1 MSKIAILCICTG
13 RYAVFWD
20 KFYYSFEQN
29 FLPQSEKHYFIFSDD
44 KKLCELGNPR
54 VHVSYLESEPWP
66 LGTLLKYHRFLTLE
80 HELCKYDYIYQTNI
94 NMECIEQVKEEE
106 FLPQETD
113 KPLFFT
119 RHYGYH
125 NTRKCYYPYDRNRK
139 CLAYIPYNRGQ
150 IYVYGAMNGGCAK
163 EYILFM
169 KELDDRILL
178 DLAHGV
184 IAKWH
189 DESHVNH
196 YVASHKDYKILPSDY
211 CYPEGEGMPRDT
223 RIMAIDKKN
232 FFDVSTFK
240 NGGEETQ
247 NKITLLYRIKCKLGP
262 MSRTL
267 LTNMMY
273 CRDCVLGRKIIDSNK
288 ENCQ

>member
-1 MSKIAILCICTG
+1 
-13 RYAVFWD
+13 
-20 KFYYSFEQN
+20 
-29 FLPQSEKHYFIFSDD
+29 
-44 KKLCELGNPR
+44 
-54 VHVSYLESEPWP
+54 
-66 LGTLLKYHRFLTLE
+66 
-80 HELCKYDYIYQTNI
+80 
-94 NMECIEQVKEEE
+94 MECIEQVKEEE

-184 IAKWH
+184 
-189 DESHVNH
+189 SHML
-196 YVASHKDYKILPSDY
+196 IIMWLLI
-211 CYPEGEGMPRDT
+211 
-223 RIMAIDKKN
+223 RI
-232 FFDVSTFK
+232 
-240 NGGEETQ
+240 
-247 NKITLLYRIKCKLGP
+247 IK
-262 MSRTL
+262 
-267 LTNMMY
+267 Y
-273 CRDCVLGRKIIDSNK
+273 CRRITVIRKEKACLGILG
-288 ENCQ
+288 